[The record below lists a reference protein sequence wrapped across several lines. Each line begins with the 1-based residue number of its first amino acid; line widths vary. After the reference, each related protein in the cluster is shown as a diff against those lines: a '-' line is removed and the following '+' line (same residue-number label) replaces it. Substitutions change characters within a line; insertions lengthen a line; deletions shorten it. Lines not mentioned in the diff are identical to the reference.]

1 MQLNVE
7 AWYHGS
13 PVQLDILRKGST
25 ITPYRHVAEV
35 FSHKPSIVRVD
46 DAGFIQ
52 HNGSLPGYLYVVEE
66 TLSDADVYMHPRS
79 TMQVGWEWLTR
90 RDLQLRLLGVVTITA
105 HEQLSDA
112 EVSELLEKAK
122 IIVEPEAERR
132 ETGDAA

>member
-1 MQLNVE
+1 MQLKVE

-13 PVQLDILRKGST
+13 PVQLDSLRTGST

-35 FSHKPSIVRVD
+35 FSHKPSMVRVD

-52 HNGSLPGYLYVVEE
+52 HNGSLPGYLYLVEE

-90 RDLQLRLLGVVTITA
+90 RDLPLRLLGVVTITA
-105 HEQLSDA
+105 HEQLSNA
-112 EVSELLEKAK
+112 EVAELLEKAK
-122 IIVEPEAERR
+122 IAVKAEAERR

>member
-1 MQLNVE
+1 MQLNVD

-13 PVQLDILRKGST
+13 PVQLDILRTGST

-35 FSHKPSIVRVD
+35 FSHKPSMVRVD

-90 RDLQLRLLGVVTITA
+90 RDLPLRLLGVVSIA
-105 HEQLSDA
+105 ADEQLSDSEVA
-112 EVSELLEKAK
+112 ELVEQAK
-122 IIVEPEAERR
+122 VAAATEAAAR
-132 ETGDAA
+132 EMDDPA